1 MVFPKITLMALIE
14 DIKIKIASFL
24 EQEKPIFSYPPTS
37 ALGDLSL
44 ACFAGAKKL
53 GNNPVEL
60 AIAWSKKISQAEDF
74 KKVFSEV
81 KAVGPYVNFF
91 FSPDYLAE
99 KVITAIRDEKNKY
112 GTNENGKGERIMV
125 EYSNGN
131 THKEYHVGH
140 LRNISYGDAVSR
152 ILDANGFIS
161 VRVSYIND
169 FGIHVAKTLWNWKQ
183 NPAYANLDEPKGFLL
198 GKCYAEAS
206 QKLTDR
212 PEYKIEVTKVMQEIE
227 SRQGEIYLLWK
238 ETRDWSIAYF
248 ASIYKELGI
257 KFARTFYESEV
268 ISEGLAMVKSLRD
281 KNILVE
287 SQGAIIADL
296 EKYGLGV
303 LPVIRSDGTALYP
316 VADLALAVNKFSLYD
331 LAESIYVTDIRQSQY
346 FKQLFKVLELLGYK
360 QKLTHL
366 PHDFVTLPEGMMA
379 SRTGNVIT
387 YRELKDKVKSRLEKE
402 TRARREDWA
411 LEDVN
416 KTAEDLAIAVIKFE
430 MLKVSADKIM
440 TFNIEEALKF
450 DGYTACYLEYSY
462 ARLKSILRKEGA
474 SFFAG
479 KTDFTL
485 LTEAKE
491 KELLMRIARYPEIVI
506 AANEKKNPGEI
517 SKYLFELAKDSN
529 DYYQAVN
536 ILKSEKK
543 IKKARLALI
552 KVVSQVL
559 ENGFNLLGLPV
570 LEEM

>member
-1 MVFPKITLMALIE
+1 MTL
-14 DIKIKIASFL
+14 IKDLKSKIANLL
-24 EQEKPIFSYPPTS
+24 EQENPIFTYPPNFE
-37 ALGDLSL
+37 LGDLSL
-44 ACFAGAKKL
+44 ACFEAAKKVSK
-53 GNNPVEL
+53 NPAEL
-60 AIAWSKKISQAEDF
+60 AAQWADKLSQAEGLKEF
-74 KKVFSEV
+74 FTEV
-81 KAVGPYVNFF
+81 KNVGSYVNFF
-91 FSPDYLAE
+91 LAPAFLA
-99 KVITAIRDEKNKY
+99 KNIITSVRTEKNKY
-112 GTNENGKGERIMV
+112 GTNEVGQGKKIMV

-152 ILDANGFIS
+152 ILDANGFSS

-169 FGIHVAKTLWNWKQ
+169 FGIHVAKTLWNWKK
-183 NPAYANLDEPKGFLL
+183 NPAYTNLAEPKGFLL

-206 QKLTDR
+206 QKLTER

-227 SRQGEIYLLWK
+227 SRQGENYILWK
-238 ETRDWSIAYF
+238 ETRDWSIEYF

-257 KFARTFYESEV
+257 KFARIFYESEV
-268 ISEGLAMVKSLRD
+268 IAEGLAMVKSLRD

-296 EKYGLGV
+296 EKYDLGV

-331 LAESIYVTDIRQSQY
+331 LAESIYVVDIRQSQY
-346 FKQLFKVLELLGYK
+346 FKQLFKVLELLGYQ

-366 PHDFVTLPEGMMA
+366 PYDFVTLPDGMMS

-387 YRELKDKVKSRLEKE
+387 YQELKDKVKGRLEKE
-402 TRARREDWA
+402 TRARREDWS
-411 LEDVN
+411 LEDVS

-440 TFNIEEALKF
+440 IFNIEEALKF
-450 DGYTACYLEYSY
+450 DGFTACYLEYSY
-462 ARLKSILRKEGA
+462 ARLKSILRKEGS
-474 SFFAG
+474 SFFSG
-479 KTDFTL
+479 NTDFAVL
-485 LTEAKE
+485 QEPQE
-491 KELLMRIARYPEIVI
+491 KNLLMKMARYPEIVI

-517 SKYLFELAKDSN
+517 AKFLFDLAKESN
-529 DYYQAVN
+529 DYYHAIN

-552 KVVSQVL
+552 KAVAQVL
-559 ENGFNLLGLPV
+559 ENGFGLLGLPT

>member
-1 MVFPKITLMALIE
+1 MTLIE
-14 DIKIKIASFL
+14 DVKIKIATLL
-24 EQEKPIFSYPPTS
+24 EQEKPMFSYPPNS
-37 ALGDLSL
+37 ELGDLSL
-44 ACFAGAKKL
+44 ACFEAAKKANQSP
-53 GNNPVEL
+53 NNL
-60 AIAWSKKISQAEDF
+60 AIAWSEKIQKSEDL
-74 KKVFSEV
+74 KEIFSEI
-81 KAVGPYVNFF
+81 KTVGPYVNFV
-91 FSPDYLAE
+91 FSSSFLA
-99 KVITAIRDEKNKY
+99 KNIITAIRTEKNKY
-112 GTNENGKGERIMV
+112 GTNNSGQGNKIMV

-152 ILDANGFIS
+152 ILDANGFSS

-169 FGIHVAKTLWNWKQ
+169 FGIHVAKTLWNWKK

-206 QKLTDR
+206 QKLTER

-227 SRQGEIYLLWK
+227 SRQGESYMLWK
-238 ETRDWSIAYF
+238 ETRDWSIEYF
-248 ASIYKELGI
+248 SSIYKELGI
-257 KFARTFYESEV
+257 KFVRTFYESEV

-281 KNILVE
+281 KNILIE

-331 LAESIYVTDIRQSQY
+331 LTESIYVVDIRQSQY

-366 PHDFVTLPEGMMA
+366 PYDFVTLPEGMMS

-387 YRELKDKVKSRLEKE
+387 YRELKDRVKSRLEKE
-402 TRARREDWA
+402 TRAKREDWS
-411 LEDVN
+411 LEDVS
-416 KTAEDLAIAVIKFE
+416 KTAEDLAVAVIKFE

-450 DGYTACYLEYSY
+450 EGYTACYLEYSY
-462 ARLKSILRKEGA
+462 ARLKSILRKEGS
-474 SFFAG
+474 SFFLG
-479 KTDFTL
+479 RTDFSV

-491 KELLMRIARYPEIVI
+491 KELLMRIARYPEIIV
-506 AANEKKNPGEI
+506 AANDKKNPGEI
-517 SKYLFELAKDSN
+517 AKYLFELAKESN
-529 DYYQAVN
+529 DYYHSIN
-536 ILKSEKK
+536 ILKSEQKV
-543 IKKARLALI
+543 KKARLALV
-552 KVVSQVL
+552 KAVAQVL
-559 ENGFNLLGLPV
+559 ENGFKVLGLPV